1 MQIALPRAHI
11 NFHLQRDVLVEAQVP
26 IVSRTAE
33 MHGVGLL
40 RNVELA
46 DAAVHMVID
55 AGLVVGVAVGKIR
68 VENVACAAVDG
79 ELPRTHLQPGV
90 RRLCTL
96 QIDGLGGV
104 MRTRIEAVAA
114 GEAASMPKK
123 NDQNDNK
130 GKRSDGRTDGDSRR
144 SVWVAASIGGI

>member
-55 AGLVVGVAVGKIR
+55 AGLVVG
-68 VENVACAAVDG
+68 AAVDG